1 MTVNSPTPGT
11 PQTASKAFAAG
22 VVGFIIAFLTAL
34 YATLQG
40 RTDLDNAKPLDWF
53 IIILGALVV
62 AGGTGFAAYQTKNK
76 AL

>member
-1 MTVNSPTPGT
+1 MTVNSPAPGT
-11 PQTASKAFAAG
+11 PQTATKAVYGAIAG
-22 VVGFIIAFLTAL
+22 FVFAFLTAL

-53 IIILGALVV
+53 IIILGALVT
-62 AGGTGFAAYQTKNK
+62 AGTVGGLVFQTKNR